1 MKDKTNSIF
10 EVLTC
15 ICIVTVC
22 VLMVIA
28 VM

>member
-1 MKDKTNSIF
+1 MSEKTNSMF